1 VLQESLISRYRTGS
15 FLFLYVCIV
24 IFIYNCVIYYKLY
37 VYKYRYVCY
46 IYRVV
51 ILLQGACM
59 TTEYGKYLRKLRID
73 TSERVTDMAKRLGI
87 SAAYLSLIENGTRE
101 VPSDFSY
108 RIWKEYRLS
117 PEQTG
122 KLQEAESRT
131 PKKTVTIDL
140 EPVQDKWEY
149 VATAVLFGNCFAKL
163 NDAQIRELDDLLH
176 RFVAESNMEGVIGDF
191 S

>member
-1 VLQESLISRYRTGS
+1 
-15 FLFLYVCIV
+15 
-24 IFIYNCVIYYKLY
+24 
-37 VYKYRYVCY
+37 
-46 IYRVV
+46 
-51 ILLQGACM
+51 M